1 MKNFIDRLQSQGVG
15 RGFWHRAFNGAVVVT
30 LDGEFEFVDG
40 MLRAGNG
47 GMHNLVPNRVTS
59 IRWPVVEPEE
69 LGSGS
74 GSKDL
79 GSGSSSEGSKDLGS
93 GSSSEGS
100 EGSSSEGSKDSEAD
114 LFKSH

>member
-1 MKNFIDRLQSQGVG
+1 MKNFIDRLQSQGVSA
-15 RGFWHRAFNGAVVVT
+15 GFWHRAFNGAVVVT

-47 GMHNLVPNRVTS
+47 GMHNLVPNRVAS

-74 GSKDL
+74 
-79 GSGSSSEGSKDLGS
+79 EGSKDLGS

-100 EGSSSEGSKDSEAD
+100 RDLGSGSSSEGPEGSKDSKDSEAD